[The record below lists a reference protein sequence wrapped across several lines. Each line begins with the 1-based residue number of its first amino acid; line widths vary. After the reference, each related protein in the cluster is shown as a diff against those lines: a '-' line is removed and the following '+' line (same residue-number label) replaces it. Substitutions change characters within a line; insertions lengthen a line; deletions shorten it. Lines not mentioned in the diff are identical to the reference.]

1 MVEVESF
8 SSENSFPLRGRD
20 STWGTPVDFDQEFGA
35 GDVVVVGLEKFTGF
49 VTAGV
54 ARVRGFVGVVPTHVG
69 FLCLNALP
77 RGLAAAVGLFRG
89 LVSRWPSSERYFVE
103 QVVDRSVDFFLFS
116 GRKDAVSEFFVE
128 SDGIELL
135 DVEVDRVFLFKLRK
149 GVVAVDKGADVKDG
163 FGFRQPLV
171 SVLGDEGRKL
181 GAKSLALVFAGRLN
195 LSRRLGFSGCRI
207 RRSANLRVGVSRR
220 SRRLFFDLESISH
233 NMRER

>member
-20 STWGTPVDFDQEFGA
+20 STWGTPVDFDQEFGT

-54 ARVRGFVGVVPTHVG
+54 ARVRGFVGVIPTHVG

-77 RGLAAAVGLFRG
+77 RGLAVAIGLFRG
-89 LVSRWPSSERYFVE
+89 LVSCWPSSERNFVE
-103 QVVDRSVDFFLFS
+103 QVVDGSVDFLLFS
-116 GRKDAVSEFFVE
+116 GRKDVVSEFFVE

-149 GVVAVDKGADVKDG
+149 GVVAVDKGADVTVKTALDLGSRLSLYPETKDES
-163 FGFRQPLV
+163 LV
-171 SVLGDEGRKL
+171 RK
-181 GAKSLALVFAGRLN
+181 AWRSCSLAGSTSPEDSASPAAGSDDPRICE
-195 LSRRLGFSGCRI
+195 SECLGGLGGCSSTSNPSVI
-207 RRSANLRVGVSRR
+207 
-220 SRRLFFDLESISH
+220 I
-233 NMRER
+233 